1 MVTKTG
7 RLLQQKLSTKLFVY
21 FLGLIIG
28 LCAIYHV
35 GVQYDLKQTRQ
46 NSTENLEKLHQYF
59 TSELARFTSIPNLVR
74 QNTHMLNL
82 LDEETKH
89 NLKPLNE
96 YLADIQIASGASD
109 VYVLNEQGWVTAS
122 SNWQTSH
129 SYIGSNFAFRK
140 YFYEAV
146 ENGNAIDFAVGLRSG
161 ARGIYISQAIEQ
173 KGEVKGVIVVK
184 VNASHFEEVRDS
196 LDTGHQHSFILMD
209 KSGIVLMSDQE
220 KWRLI
225 STQPLSQTDIA
236 EFDASRQFSGREINA
251 QPWRFDE
258 QAEQLQI
265 STEGRLAK
273 HFVYAKKSLDPL
285 NASLYLLSAIDDVTA
300 NQWSRLAL
308 SSVLLL
314 ALFIIFEVILVKL
327 AGYKQLLFTQR
338 SLEAQINARSEQLLE
353 TQQALLRAA
362 KLATIGQLSAG
373 INHEISQPLTAMSAY
388 LASSKRLLLKGQF
401 EKVQENLVLIEALI
415 KRTHTIVAQL
425 KHFSKSQK
433 PKLALHKLK
442 DLFANALI
450 IIGPELKKHDIK
462 FSLELDDIAV
472 WVDPILCEQVI
483 VNLLSN
489 ACHAMQD
496 VEVKKLTISNYA
508 DTGKALIKIS
518 DTGTGIESH
527 TLESIFEPFFT
538 TKSGNGLGL
547 GLSISKQIIHSFKGE
562 LSAENNSDIGASF
575 ILRLQTSIGS
585 EPLSNEK
592 RI

>member
-7 RLLQQKLSTKLFVY
+7 RLLQQKLSTKLCVY
-21 FLGLIIG
+21 FLCLIIG

-82 LDEETKH
+82 LDEDTTH
-89 NLKPLNE
+89 DLKPLNE

-122 SNWQTSH
+122 SNWQASH
-129 SYIGSNFAFRK
+129 SYIGSNFAFRQ

-173 KGEVKGVIVVK
+173 QGEVKGVIVVK
-184 VNASHFEEVRDS
+184 VNASHFEDVRDS
-196 LDTGHQHSFILMD
+196 LDTGQQHSFILMD
-209 KSGIVLMSDQE
+209 SSGIVLMSDQE

-225 STQPLSQTDIA
+225 STKPLSQTDID
-236 EFDASRQFSGREINA
+236 EFDASRQFSGREINT
-251 QPWRFDE
+251 QLWRFDE
-258 QAEQLQI
+258 QAERLQI

-273 HFVYAKKSLDPL
+273 NFVFAKKSLNSLD
-285 NASLYLLSAIDDVTA
+285 ASLYLLSAIDDVTA

-314 ALFIIFEVILVKL
+314 ALFIILEVILVKL

-353 TQQALLRAA
+353 TQQALLRTA

-388 LASSKRLLLKGQF
+388 LTSSKRLLLKGQY
-401 EKVQENLVLIEALI
+401 EKVQENLILIEDLI

-433 PKLALHKLK
+433 PNLALHKLK
-442 DLFANALI
+442 DLFSNALI
-450 IIGPELKKHDIK
+450 IIGPELKKYNIE
-462 FSLELDDIAV
+462 LNNELDEIEV
-472 WVDPILCEQVI
+472 WVDPILCEQVF

-489 ACHAMQD
+489 ACHAMQK
-496 VEVKKLTISNYA
+496 VQTRKLTITNRI
-508 DTGKALIKIS
+508 DEGKSSIKIS
-518 DTGTGIESH
+518 DTGIGIESH

-562 LSAENNSDIGASF
+562 LSAENNSDLGASF
-575 ILRLQTSIGS
+575 ILTLRTSIGS
-585 EPLSNEK
+585 DPLSNEK